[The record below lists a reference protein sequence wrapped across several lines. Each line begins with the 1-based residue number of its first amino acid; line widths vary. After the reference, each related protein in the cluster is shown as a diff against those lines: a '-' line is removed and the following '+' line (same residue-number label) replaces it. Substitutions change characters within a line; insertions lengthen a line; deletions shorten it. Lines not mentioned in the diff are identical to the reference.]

1 MVAGESHLWVLFR
14 PPMQPTLFE
23 MPLSPPHPAEPTV
36 AKVVVQHNALVNAR
50 FDLTTVEMRLFMAML
65 SRIGRDD
72 EEFREMFVPL
82 TEVVALSGRRP
93 SVKDYQQVEAMCDL
107 LVSRVLRI
115 ERPSEEGGR
124 RRRRGRRDGE
134 AATPDFDLLPLMAY
148 AKYRGAEGAL
158 RVRFN
163 DEVMPYLLQL
173 HQNFTKA
180 QVVQLLKLKSPHSYR
195 IYWLLK
201 EYGTFGNRTLGVD
214 ELKSIL
220 GLEGQY
226 KQFPLFRLRVL
237 DKAQQELSQ
246 TDLPFEYELLRAGG
260 AKRVTHIKMMFKP
273 LASLPEAALA
283 AAELAGEPLPD
294 WHCQLLD
301 MKLAASSLE
310 TLLELVKQGAVAPDY
325 VAYVIRVQCEK
336 HKAGKIKSLAG
347 AVFTAITK
355 RQLLAEFETSQRPSR
370 STTTLPGKPGVG
382 RRSIGPRRDKLL
394 AELEDARTSLRF
406 VHTATTYTEEAR
418 AVAIAEVQTKIAA
431 LETQLRIVA
440 S

>member
-1 MVAGESHLWVLFR
+1 
-14 PPMQPTLFE
+14 MQPTLFE
-23 MPLSPPHPAEPTV
+23 MPPQRPAEPSV

-72 EEFREMFVPL
+72 EEFREMLVPL
-82 TEVVALSGRRP
+82 TEIVALSGRRP

-115 ERPSEEGGR
+115 ERPAGEGGG

-134 AATPDFDLLPLMAY
+134 GATPDFDLLPLMAY
-148 AKYRGAEGAL
+148 AKYRGAESAL

-201 EYGTFGNRTLGVD
+201 EYGSFGTRTLGVD

-220 GLEGQY
+220 SLEGQY

-260 AKRVTHIKMMFKP
+260 AKRVTHVKVTFEP
-273 LASLPEAALA
+273 LVGLPEAALA
-283 AAELAGEPLPD
+283 AAEVVGEPLPD
-294 WHCQLLD
+294 WHRQLLEL
-301 MKLAASSLE
+301 KLAASSLGAV
-310 TLLELVKQGAVAPDY
+310 LELVGQGAITPDY
-325 VAYVIRVQCEK
+325 VAYVIRVQREK
-336 HKAGKIKSLAG
+336 HQAGKIKSLAG
-347 AVFTAITK
+347 AVFAALTK
-355 RQLLAEFETSQRPSR
+355 RQLLAEFEDSQRLLRPSAVAA
-370 STTTLPGKPGVG
+370 GQGGAG
-382 RRSIGPRRDKLL
+382 RRAAGAPRRDKLL
-394 AELEDARTSLRF
+394 GELEDARTSLRF
-406 VHTATTYTEEAR
+406 VRTATSYTEEAR
-418 AVAIAEVQTKIAA
+418 AAAVLEVETKIAG
-431 LETQLRIVA
+431 LEVQLQQLSR
-440 S
+440 

>member
-1 MVAGESHLWVLFR
+1 
-14 PPMQPTLFE
+14 MQPTLFE
-23 MPLSPPHPAEPTV
+23 MPPPQRPEPPA

-72 EEFREMFVPL
+72 EEFREMLVPL

-93 SVKDYQQVEAMCDL
+93 SVKDYQQVEAMCDQ

-115 ERPSEEGGR
+115 ERPTGESGGGGR
-124 RRRRGRRDGE
+124 RRGRKDGKG
-134 AATPDFDLLPLMAY
+134 ATPDFDLLPLMAY

-201 EYGTFGNRTLGVD
+201 EYGAFGSRTLGVD

-220 GLEGQY
+220 SLEGQY

-246 TDLPFEYELLRAGG
+246 TDLPFVYELLRNGG
-260 AKRVTHIKMMFKP
+260 AKRVTHIKFTFEP
-273 LASLPEAALA
+273 LVGLPEAALA
-283 AAELAGEPLPD
+283 VAAVTGEE
-294 WHCQLLD
+294 QLLD
-301 MKLAASSLE
+301 WHRQLLELGLAASSFD
-310 TLLELVKQGAVAPDY
+310 TLRELVEQGTIAPDY
-325 VAYVIRVQCEK
+325 VTYVIRVQRDK
-336 HKAGKIKSLAG
+336 HRAGKLKSLAG
-347 AVFTAITK
+347 AVFAAVTK
-355 RQLLAEFETSQRPSR
+355 RHLLAEYEASRRPAR
-370 STTTLPGKPGVG
+370 PAVPAAGKRPVPA
-382 RRSIGPRRDKLL
+382 PRREKLL
-394 AELEDARTSLRF
+394 GELEDARTSLRF
-406 VHTATTYTEEAR
+406 VQTATSYTDEAR
-418 AVAIAEVQTKIAA
+418 TVAVAEVEAKIAR
-431 LETQLRIVA
+431 LEAQLRLLVE
-440 S
+440 